1 MPEFD
6 FDRGFERIGAAMTA
20 GAAEVPFIAQMHE
33 FAMNTMGKPAHEFYT
48 DAETFVRGTCTIA
61 RDYGFDTPGFIWDA
75 YNIEAEALGVGLVLF
90 EDMAPALS
98 NVEPFIRDEKD
109 LARLTSPDPAM
120 AGRMPMVAEIL
131 HQVKELTGK
140 RPPLCFCAPFTMAAH
155 LMTFENLI
163 VQIKK
168 DPAFVHKVMDF
179 IVDDVLVPYC
189 RYMHKQFPDL
199 PFFDGSDAT
208 ASLPFITQDMQ
219 EEFSEGPI
227 LRLQEQLELP
237 CYVDNWWGD
246 SYTGD
251 KARFWASK
259 LKVTPDYF
267 KIQDPDLW
275 KVGLA
280 EPMAYAKRMDK
291 PVVLGID
298 NNLFQSGPETAIR
311 RRVHEYMEAIEDH
324 EGRGCVYFC
333 SLSAVT
339 PVEHVRIAIDAV
351 QQFRRGDR
359 PWAGDRVAGT
369 AQARGEAGQDETK
382 VDDAAPITS
391 AALESEEVSVEE
403 QAVDEIFEAVLDH
416 EDGLTVELV
425 NNALGRGVSVHKIL
439 NDALIAA
446 MDEVGEDFSKGV
458 IFVPEMLM
466 AARAMKAGLEVLR
479 PILTATGE
487 PPKGKVML
495 ATVQG
500 DVHDIG
506 KNLVGMML
514 EGAGYEVADLGVN
527 ATPEDILESAHQERP
542 DVVGLSALLTTSMPS
557 MQKTLKLFREKGAP
571 YPVIIGGAP
580 VTQDFA
586 DHIGA
591 DGYGENAPMAVAT
604 VHRLVA
610 QGLEARTAA

>member
-6 FDRGFERIGAAMTA
+6 FDRGFERLGAAMA
-20 GAAEVPFIAQMHE
+20 SGAAEVPFIAQMHE
-33 FAMNTMGKPAHEFYT
+33 FAMNTMGKPAH
-48 DAETFVRGTCTIA
+48 
-61 RDYGFDTPGFIWDA
+61 
-75 YNIEAEALGVGLVLF
+75 
-90 EDMAPALS
+90 
-98 NVEPFIRDEKD
+98 
-109 LARLTSPDPAM
+109 
-120 AGRMPMVAEIL
+120 
-131 HQVKELTGK
+131 
-140 RPPLCFCAPFTMAAH
+140 

-168 DPAFVHKVMDF
+168 NPAFVHKVMDF
-179 IVDDVLVPYC
+179 IVDDVLIPYC

-246 SYTGD
+246 SYTD
-251 KARFWASK
+251 VKARFWASK
-259 LKVTPDYF
+259 LKVTPGYF

-311 RRVHEYMEAIEDH
+311 QRVHEYMEAIEDH

-339 PVEHVRIAIDAV
+339 PAEHVKIAIDAV
-351 QQFRRGDR
+351 QQFRRRDR

-391 AALESEEVSVEE
+391 AALESEEVSAEE

-439 NDALIAA
+439 DDALIAA

-479 PILTATGE
+479 PILTATGK

-500 DVHDIG
+500 D
-506 KNLVGMML
+506 
-514 EGAGYEVADLGVN
+514 
-527 ATPEDILESAHQERP
+527 
-542 DVVGLSALLTTSMPS
+542 
-557 MQKTLKLFREKGAP
+557 MQKTLKLFRDKGAL

-580 VTQDFA
+580 VTEDFA

-610 QGLEARTAA
+610 QSLEARTPPEFGQRS

>member
-6 FDRGFERIGAAMTA
+6 FDGGFERLGAAMTT

-33 FAMNTMGKPAHEFYT
+33 FAMNAVGKPAHEFYT

-90 EDMAPALS
+90 EDMAPALD

-109 LARLTSPDPAM
+109 LARLTSPHPAV

-131 HQVKELTGK
+131 YHVKELTGR

-163 VQIKK
+163 VQIKE

-179 IVDDVLVPYC
+179 IVDEVLVPYC
-189 RYMHKQFPDL
+189 RYVHKQFPDL

-219 EEFSEGPI
+219 EEFSERPI

-246 SYTGD
+246 SYTAD

-298 NNLFQSGPETAIR
+298 NNLFQNGPETAIR
-311 RRVHEYMEAIEDH
+311 QRVHEYMEAIEDH

-339 PVEHVRIAIDAV
+339 PAEHVKIAIDAV
-351 QQFRRGDR
+351 HQFRRGDR

-369 AQARGEAGQDETK
+369 ARARGDVGRDETGMD
-382 VDDAAPITS
+382 DDAPVAN
-391 AALESEEVSVEE
+391 AALEREEATAEARALQTISG
-403 QAVDEIFEAVLDH
+403 AVLDFDH
-416 EDGLTVELV
+416 CLTVELV
-425 NNALGRGVSVHKIL
+425 DDALGCGVPVRRIL
-439 NDALIAA
+439 DDALIAA
-446 MDEVGEDFSKGV
+446 MDRVGEDFSRGD

-479 PILTATGE
+479 PILTDTGE
-487 PPKGKVML
+487 PPKGMVML

-514 EGAGYEVADLGVN
+514 EGAGYEVVDLGVN
-527 ATPEDILESAHQERP
+527 AAPEHILQSAREKRP
-542 DVVGLSALLTTSMPS
+542 SVVGLSALLTTSMPS
-557 MQKTLKLFREKGAP
+557 MQRTLNLFKDEQAP
-571 YPVIIGGAP
+571 YPVIVGGAP
-580 VTQDFA
+580 VTRDFA
-586 DHIGA
+586 DRIGA

-610 QGLEARTAA
+610 QGLETHRAS

>member
-1 MPEFD
+1 
-6 FDRGFERIGAAMTA
+6 
-20 GAAEVPFIAQMHE
+20 
-33 FAMNTMGKPAHEFYT
+33 
-48 DAETFVRGTCTIA
+48 
-61 RDYGFDTPGFIWDA
+61 
-75 YNIEAEALGVGLVLF
+75 
-90 EDMAPALS
+90 
-98 NVEPFIRDEKD
+98 
-109 LARLTSPDPAM
+109 
-120 AGRMPMVAEIL
+120 
-131 HQVKELTGK
+131 
-140 RPPLCFCAPFTMAAH
+140 
-155 LMTFENLI
+155 
-163 VQIKK
+163 
-168 DPAFVHKVMDF
+168 
-179 IVDDVLVPYC
+179 
-189 RYMHKQFPDL
+189 
-199 PFFDGSDAT
+199 
-208 ASLPFITQDMQ
+208 
-219 EEFSEGPI
+219 
-227 LRLQEQLELP
+227 
-237 CYVDNWWGD
+237 
-246 SYTGD
+246 
-251 KARFWASK
+251 
-259 LKVTPDYF
+259 
-267 KIQDPDLW
+267 
-275 KVGLA
+275 
-280 EPMAYAKRMDK
+280 
-291 PVVLGID
+291 
-298 NNLFQSGPETAIR
+298 
-311 RRVHEYMEAIEDH
+311 MEAIEDH

-339 PVEHVRIAIDAV
+339 PAEHVKIAIDAV

-369 AQARGEAGQDETK
+369 AQARSETGQDETK

-391 AALESEEVSVEE
+391 AALESKEVSAKE

-416 EDGLTVELV
+416 EDVLTVELV
-425 NNALGRGVSVHKIL
+425 NKALGRGVSVHKIL
-439 NDALIAA
+439 DDALIAA

-514 EGAGYEVADLGVN
+514 EGAGYEVVELGVN

-557 MQKTLKLFREKGAP
+557 MQKTLKLFRDKGAP

-586 DHIGA
+586 HHIGA
-591 DGYGENAPMAVAT
+591 DGYGENATMAVAT